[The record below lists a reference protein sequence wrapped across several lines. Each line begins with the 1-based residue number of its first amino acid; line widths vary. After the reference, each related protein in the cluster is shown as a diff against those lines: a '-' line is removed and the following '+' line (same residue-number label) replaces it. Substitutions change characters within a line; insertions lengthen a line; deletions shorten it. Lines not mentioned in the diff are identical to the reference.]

1 MPFIVL
7 AFVLLIVYGAA
18 MAAFP
23 FQTWEITMA
32 WAYKDREANK
42 PSPAGLAIMRVGGA
56 IIVMGA
62 IAMFGFYLQAA
73 GAN

>member
-1 MPFIVL
+1 MPFVSL
-7 AFVLLIVYGAA
+7 VFVLFILYGAA
-18 MAAFP
+18 MTVFP

-32 WAYKDREANK
+32 WAYKDREANE

-62 IAMFGFYLQAA
+62 IAMFGYYLQAT
-73 GAN
+73 G